1 MLSGF
6 SVLPLGISRRL
17 TVSHRAAT
25 LFRSSL
31 ASVVLLELYERL
43 EINHW
48 LYTDDGAFPRWAVM
62 PPADVAPTLHWL
74 CVHAWDGGHEWVT
87 GLAALQ
93 GVVALFLLSGAL
105 PPPYRPHERWLRTAA
120 AICWALQLSLML
132 RNPQLVFILDRYMH
146 ILLLLAACMPS
157 GSRGGAGRCSAAS
170 CALGVQL
177 LVIYIDAGWG
187 KLTSP
192 DAAWSVGAE
201 VGALDTYM
209 RHTPAARCVRW
220 LLGATALRWAGAAT
234 AWLELLVAHPNP

>member
-1 MLSGF
+1 MTLILSWNVPAF
-6 SVLPLGISRRL
+6 SPMRRQRAPIQVWTAREAERAVAARERHARRRQRHAGRRLRRLDRL
-17 TVSHRAAT
+17 TVSHRAAS

-74 CVHAWDGGHEWVT
+74 CVHAWDDGHEWVT

-105 PPPYRPHERWLRTAA
+105 PPPYRPHERWLRTSA

-132 RNPQLVFILDRYMH
+132 RNPQLVFILDRYLH

-157 GSRGGAGRCSAAS
+157 GSRGGAGRCSAGS

-177 LVIYIDAGWG
+177 LVIYLDAGWG
-187 KLTSP
+187 LS
-192 DAAWSVGAE
+192 
-201 VGALDTYM
+201 
-209 RHTPAARCVRW
+209 
-220 LLGATALRWAGAAT
+220 
-234 AWLELLVAHPNP
+234 